1 MFAGYLQDLVYKLSE
16 VGKAIENNDL
26 PKAASVFGSGTD
38 TDWVQKANI
47 ALNKVSLIFQVV
59 EVLMNTFV

>member
-1 MFAGYLQDLVYKLSE
+1 MYKLSE

-26 PKAASVFGSGTD
+26 PTAASVFGSGTD

-47 ALNKVSLIFQVV
+47 ALNKVSLVS
-59 EVLMNTFV
+59 